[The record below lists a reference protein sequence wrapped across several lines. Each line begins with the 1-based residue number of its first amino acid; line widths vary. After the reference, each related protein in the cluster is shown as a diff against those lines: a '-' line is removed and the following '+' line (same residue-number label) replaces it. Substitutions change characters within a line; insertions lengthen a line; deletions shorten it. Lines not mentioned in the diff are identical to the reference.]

1 MNYFDE
7 IIEKIAGM
15 CGSSGAKKK
24 KPPMKKMARLIGGQA
39 RIDVNRNGRVDGSDL
54 AMLRASR
61 DRAGKTA
68 LAAMKCSKCG
78 CATIKGGRC
87 AKCKTKC

>member
-7 IIEKIAGM
+7 VIEKIAAM

-24 KPPMKKMARLIGGQA
+24 KPMKKMARLIGGQA
-39 RIDVNRNGRVDGSDL
+39 RIDVNGNGRVDGHDL
-54 AMLRASR
+54 KMLRASK
-61 DRAGKTA
+61 DRTGKTA
-68 LAAMKCSKCG
+68 LAAMKCPKCG

-87 AKCKTKC
+87 VKCKTKC